1 MVKVTNKNSQE
12 VSVVEDSQET
22 IDERSRKE
30 KFRKAIR
37 NAIAAW
43 IIFGLLFC
51 GGIVFLIYSGVRKEF
66 RYNNWVKTEAV
77 VVSQEVQEEY
87 DEENNKTERFY
98 HAVFKYEFD
107 GIEYS
112 VADKT
117 GGSSPIYKVGDIVT
131 IYVNPK
137 NPKDFESQATTQFF
151 FIFGSLMLIISFCA
165 LCFAT
170 APVLDVAFPKAD
182 WPDYVGRYLPF
193 AIFAWSVTIL
203 SAIMMKAHS
212 AWNISAL
219 IVFIVALILSV
230 FISIVMIK
238 SIVENTMRRKTI
250 AKKVAEIDERLK
262 EFEEFKEQRPELFKG
277 QSKDKMH

>member
-1 MVKVTNKNSQE
+1 MVKVTNLNSQD
-12 VSVVEDSQET
+12 VAVVKDSQEA
-22 IDERSRKE
+22 IDARNRKE
-30 KFRKAIR
+30 KLRKAVR
-37 NAIAAW
+37 NVIAAW

-77 VVSQEVQEEY
+77 VVSQKVSEEY
-87 DEENNKTERFY
+87 DKENNKTEHFY

-117 GGSSPIYKVGDIVT
+117 GSSSPIYKVGDTIT

-165 LCFAT
+165 LCFTT
-170 APVLDVAFPKAD
+170 APVLDIAFPKAD
-182 WPDYVGRYLPF
+182 WTDYVGRYLPF
-193 AIFAWSVTIL
+193 AIFAWSITIL
-203 SAIMMKAHS
+203 SGIMMKAHS

-219 IVFIVALILSV
+219 IIFIVALILSV

-238 SIVENTMRRKTI
+238 SIVENTMRRKIT
-250 AKKVAEIDERLK
+250 AQKVAEIDERLN
-262 EFEEFKEQRPELFKG
+262 ELEEFKVQHPELFKG